1 MIQFNII
8 TFDNQEDDMKLLL
21 TSGGITN
28 ESIYNAL
35 VSMLDK
41 PIEACKALCIPTAG
55 YAMQN
60 GIDYAWNFISGKEE
74 SHMCDLGWKSIG
86 VLELTAL
93 PSVSREIWEPKLR
106 EADVILV
113 NGGDPL
119 YLNHWFKQSGVA
131 ELLPSLKVVYVGL
144 SAGSMIMAP
153 RIGEFF
159 VDWQQPSNN
168 DETLGMVDFSIFPHL
183 EHIEL
188 PANTLVA
195 ADQWA
200 NTIKGHAFAIDDAT
214 AIKVVDNKIEII
226 SEGIWKEY
234 GK

>member
-1 MIQFNII
+1 
-8 TFDNQEDDMKLLL
+8 MKLLL

-28 ESIYNAL
+28 DSIYNAL
-35 VSMLDK
+35 VSMLNK
-41 PIEACKALCIPTAG
+41 PIGECKALCIPTAS
-55 YAMQN
+55 YAIPN
-60 GIDYAWNFISGKEE
+60 GIDYAWSFISGQEE

-93 PSVSREIWEPKLR
+93 PSVPRELWEPKLR

-119 YLNHWFKQSGVA
+119 YLNHWMKESGVA
-131 ELLPSLKVVYVGL
+131 DLLPSLDAVYVGL

-159 VDWQQPSNN
+159 VEWKQPRG
-168 DETLGMVDFSIFPHL
+168 DDITLGMVHFSIFPHL
-183 EHIEL
+183 DHVSL
-188 PANTLVA
+188 PHNTLIA

-200 NTIKGHAFAIDDAT
+200 ETIHGDAYAIDDAT
-214 AIKVVDNKIEII
+214 AIKVIDDQVEVI
-226 SEGIWKEY
+226 SEGKWKKYEVTTFE
-234 GK
+234 

>member
-1 MIQFNII
+1 
-8 TFDNQEDDMKLLL
+8 MKLLL

-35 VSMLDK
+35 VSMLNK
-41 PIEACKALCIPTAG
+41 PIEECKALCIPTAG
-55 YAMQN
+55 YAIPN
-60 GIDYAWNFISGKEE
+60 GIDYAWSFMSGQEE

-93 PSVSREIWEPKLR
+93 PSVPRELWEPKLR

-119 YLNHWFKQSGVA
+119 YLNHWMKESGVA
-131 ELLPSLKVVYVGL
+131 ELLPSLDVVYVGL

-159 VDWQQPSNN
+159 VEWKQPSG
-168 DETLGMVDFSIFPHL
+168 DDITLGMVHFSIFPHID
-183 EHIEL
+183 HVSL
-188 PANTLVA
+188 PHNTLIA
-195 ADQWA
+195 ADHWA
-200 NTIKGHAFAIDDAT
+200 KTIDGVAYAIDDTT
-214 AIKVVDNKIEII
+214 AIKVIDDQVEVI
-226 SEGIWKEY
+226 SEGKWKKY
-234 GK
+234 

>member
-1 MIQFNII
+1 
-8 TFDNQEDDMKLLL
+8 MKLLL

-35 VSMLDK
+35 VSMLKK
-41 PIEACKALCIPTAG
+41 PIGECKALCIPTAG
-55 YAMQN
+55 YAIPN
-60 GIDYAWNFISGKEE
+60 GIDYAWSFISGQEE

-93 PSVSREIWEPKLR
+93 PSVPRELWEPKLR

-119 YLNHWFKQSGVA
+119 YLNHWMKESGVA
-131 ELLPSLKVVYVGL
+131 ELLPSLDVVYVGL

-159 VDWQQPSNN
+159 VEWKQPSG
-168 DETLGMVDFSIFPHL
+168 DDITLGMVHFSIFPHL
-183 EHIEL
+183 EHVSL
-188 PANTLVA
+188 PYNTLIA

-200 NTIKGHAFAIDDAT
+200 KTIHGVAYAIDDAT
-214 AIKVVDNKIEII
+214 AIKVIDDQVEVI
-226 SEGIWKEY
+226 SEGKWKKYEVTTFE
-234 GK
+234 